1 MTVAWI
7 AVSDVKAALGID
19 PWTDGD
25 DAYLAT
31 VTPAACDWAFDQRL
45 AAGYDDDPDEVPSD
59 RVKMGTILYA
69 VTLYRERGSVDSYQS
84 FDAMPSVV
92 PFGSLGQI
100 RRLLGIGRP
109 KVA

>member
-1 MTVAWI
+1 MTWVS
-7 AVSDVKAALGID
+7 VSDVKSALGVD
-19 PWTDGD
+19 PWTDND
-25 DAYLAT
+25 DAYLDT
-31 VTPAACDWAFDQRL
+31 VTAAAASWAFDQRL

-59 RVKMGTILYA
+59 RVKMGVILYA

-84 FDAMPSVV
+84 FDAMPNPA

-109 KVA
+109 RVA